1 MLVIASKCS
10 GTFSVETR
18 RFKSRNPVHVL
29 IKVPSSL
36 KRQLL
41 IRLICDCLKIL
52 IQIIKKKPRS
62 IVFKFEYCLYLIK
75 EITHFGIIWYLTN
88 CALLY
93 PYLKCPKTEF

>member
-1 MLVIASKCS
+1 MLVIASKYS

-52 IQIIKKKPRS
+52 IQIIKKNHL
-62 IVFKFEYCLYLIK
+62 V
-75 EITHFGIIWYLTN
+75 
-88 CALLY
+88 LLY
-93 PYLKCPKTEF
+93 SNLNIAYIL